1 MNRFALIT
9 GATKGI
15 GAALAEA
22 FIEQQFKI
30 IAIAKTQQRLDQLA
44 GRFSSVHPF
53 VCDVSSFADVTKTF
67 EAIRSITRRIDV
79 VINNAGVG
87 YFEPIIET
95 SIEHWQQTMGVNLTG
110 TFLVTQQA
118 IPLLRQSDRPHIF
131 NIVSTAGKKGFSN
144 CGAYSASKFGLLGF
158 TEVLREEM
166 RPLNIK
172 VTAVIP
178 GAVNTPFWEEQ
189 DSVFDTTKMLNTQ
202 DVAKAVLFAYE
213 QAPNNMIEEITL
225 KPSIG
230 DF

>member
-1 MNRFALIT
+1 MSRFALIT

-15 GAALAEA
+15 GAALVEA
-22 FIEQQFKI
+22 FIERQFEI
-30 IAIAKTQQRLDQLA
+30 IAVAKTQQRLDQLTR
-44 GRFSSVHPF
+44 RFNSIHPF
-53 VCDVSSFADVTKTF
+53 VCDVASVADVTKTF
-67 EAIRSITRRIDV
+67 EAIRSVTHQIDV
-79 VINNAGVG
+79 MINNAGIG
-87 YFEPIIET
+87 YFEPITET
-95 SIEHWQQTMGVNLTG
+95 SIEHWQQTIGINLTG
-110 TFLVTQQA
+110 AFLMTQRA

-131 NIVSTAGKKGFSN
+131 NIVSTAGKKGFPN

-166 RPLNIK
+166 RAFNIK

-189 DSVFDTTKMLNTQ
+189 NSNFDTSKMLETQ

-213 QAPNNMIEEITL
+213 QSLNNTIEEITL